1 MWPAWYWIINH
12 LDRILALIAIVIAA
26 YAIWEVRKLF
36 NELERR
42 DQNTEKRVRLAVI
55 NELMTHVLSF
65 AAFFRATQ
73 HLVLDPK
80 EPDRVTAVTIFAAF
94 RLQQLLFP
102 DASKEELNQ
111 LQKNTRSQ
119 VEETAKG
126 YAEMLISS
134 EMGKF
139 KGWLGFLEGYKV
151 KHSRPS

>member
-1 MWPAWYWIINH
+1 MYHAMMTVLYWIVGH
-12 LDRILALIAIVIAA
+12 LDRLLALIAIVIAT
-26 YAIWEVRKLF
+26 YAIWDVRKLF
-36 NELERR
+36 KELERR
-42 DQNTEKRVRLAVI
+42 DQNTEKRVRIAVI

-73 HLVLDPK
+73 HVVLDPK
-80 EPDRVTAVTIFAAF
+80 EPDRVTAVMILSAF

-102 DASKEELNQ
+102 EASKEELNQ

-134 EMGKF
+134 QMGDF
-139 KGWLGFLEGYKV
+139 KDGWGFSQPTK
-151 KHSRPS
+151 

>member
-1 MWPAWYWIINH
+1 MCEAMLAVWYWIVDH
-12 LDRILALIAIVIAA
+12 LDRILALIAMVIAA
-26 YAIWEVRKLF
+26 YAIWDVRKLF

-73 HLVLDPK
+73 HMVLDPK
-80 EPDRVTAVTIFAAF
+80 EPDRVTAVTILAAF
-94 RLQQLLFP
+94 RLQQLLFL

-139 KGWLGFLEGYKV
+139 KDGWDFSKPQS
-151 KHSRPS
+151 KT